1 MTKNIVLIH
10 GAWHM
15 GKCWNPIR
23 KSLEEKGYNVYTP
36 TYPGNGDG
44 KSKNIVPQ
52 DYIDWIQGVISDID
66 GKVIVL
72 GHSSAGIIM
81 VGGLPG
87 VKDKVEL
94 AIFNNAFV
102 PPHGMSQF
110 DVVGPEIE
118 AIFRS
123 IAGSR
128 EDGCVVLDE
137 GFIRGKLMQLSDEAT
152 FQRLLDEEVVPQPIA
167 IFDTKV
173 QTKEFIDSGIPCAM
187 IHCKDDVS
195 VDPDGYKMMFQSIGR
210 GEIVEIPGE
219 HELLVSNPDAI
230 VDALM
235 QILEA

>member
-10 GAWHM
+10 GAWHT
-15 GKCWNPIR
+15 GKCWDPIR

-36 TYPGNGDG
+36 TYPGNGAGDST
-44 KSKNIVPQ
+44 KVVPQ
-52 DYIDWIQGVISDID
+52 DYIDWIQDVISNIP
-66 GKVIVL
+66 GKSIVL

-81 VGGLPG
+81 VGGLTG

-118 AIFRS
+118 SVFRT
-123 IAGSR
+123 IAAGR
-128 EDGCVVLDE
+128 EDGCVVLDRD
-137 GFIRGKLMQLSDEAT
+137 FIRGKLMQLSDEET
-152 FQRLLDEEVVPQPIA
+152 FERLLAEEVVPQPLA
-167 IFDTKV
+167 IFETRV
-173 QTKEFIDSGIPCAM
+173 QTQDFIDSGIPCAM

-219 HELLVSNPDAI
+219 HELLVSNPGAI

-235 QILEA
+235 EVLKA